1 MLRQQSALLSCSI
14 LRLAHF
20 NVLCIY
26 RVGQKT
32 GPQTHDHNCAKSEP
46 IYKIFT
52 LEDFSV
58 NLQLNEC

>member
-1 MLRQQSALLSCSI
+1 MQYPETGTFQCTVYLQ
-14 LRLAHF
+14 
-20 NVLCIY
+20 
-26 RVGQKT
+26 GGPKT